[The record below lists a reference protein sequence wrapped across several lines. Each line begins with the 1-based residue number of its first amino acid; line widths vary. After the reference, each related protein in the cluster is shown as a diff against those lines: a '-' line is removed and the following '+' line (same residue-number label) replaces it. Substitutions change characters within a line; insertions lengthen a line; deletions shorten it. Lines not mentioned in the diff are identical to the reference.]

1 MKALKGCAP
10 SRQRGFS
17 LVELLVAVAIGMM
30 VSLAIF
36 QVLIASEGRK
46 RSTTASND
54 TAQGAAFVNYT
65 LDRAI
70 RSAGSGFVS
79 SWNESYGC
87 PLNVVRSGTIILPSP
102 APFSAPFATATV
114 APVLAPVIVDQ
125 GAGTSPETSDMI
137 TVMSGNAG
145 YGETA
150 GRVMP
155 NPGITDRLRLRNT
168 IGYQANDLVLIG
180 SPGGPCLMSQ
190 VTSTHS
196 NADNGASQEL
206 LLAGTYYS
214 LSGASVNLSQLVT
227 GGQFVSM
234 LGNGGNTNRP
244 EFTVYAVDSN
254 LLLNSLD
261 LLQLNGNATPQPVAE
276 GIFRMH
282 ALYGVDTTAGAT
294 INPTTNQP
302 VRTVNAWVAPSGPR
316 WGAATLRSGSAAAN
330 ADLRSI
336 LAIRL
341 ALIVRSPLPETDL
354 AHPELAEVAPDQLT
368 LFGSVPGGLTLTIPI
383 TQRNYRYRVVE
394 TVIPVRNNLIP

>member
-46 RSTTASND
+46 RTATAQND
-54 TAQGAAFVNYT
+54 TAQTAAFVNYT

-79 SWNESYGC
+79 SWSESFGC
-87 PLNVVRSGTIILPSP
+87 QLNVVRGGTAILPAA
-102 APFSAPFATATV
+102 APFSVPFATATQ
-114 APVLAPVIVDQ
+114 APVLAPVIIEQ
-125 GAGTSPETSDMI
+125 GAGTSPDTSDRI

-150 GRVMP
+150 GRVLP

-168 IGYQANDLVLIG
+168 IGYQPNDLVLIG
-180 SPGGPCLMSQ
+180 NPGGPCLMSQ
-190 VTSTHS
+190 VSSAHST
-196 NADNGASQEL
+196 ADKGAGQEL
-206 LLAGTYYS
+206 MLAGTYYS
-214 LSGASVNLSQLVT
+214 LSGPSVTLSQLVS
-227 GGQFVSM
+227 GGQFVTM
-234 LGNGGNTNRP
+234 LGNAGNTNTP
-244 EFTVYAVDSN
+244 EFTMYAVDSN

-261 LLQLNGNATPQPVAE
+261 LLQLNGNPSPQPVAE

-282 ALYGVDTTAGAT
+282 ALYGVDTTAGTT

-302 VRTVNAWVAPSGPR
+302 VRTVNAWVAPTGPR
-316 WGAATLRSGSAAAN
+316 WGAATLRSGTAAAN

-341 ALIVRSPLPETDL
+341 ALIVRSQIPETNI

-368 LFGSVPGGLTLTIPI
+368 LFQTVTGLNVNVPI
-383 TQRNYRYRVVE
+383 TERNYRYRVVE